1 MEKSDERPRSRAQM
15 RKLQALR
22 NLNRELRLEAAELD
36 ATLAMLKWRSEIMS
50 AELERKIAVVEK
62 LRREKEFRKT
72 YLLPRNGRENDKK

>member
-36 ATLAMLKWRSEIMS
+36 ANLAMLKWKSEIMS
-50 AELERKIAVVEK
+50 AELARKLAVVEK
-62 LRREKEFRKT
+62 LRREKDFRKT
-72 YLLPRNGRENDKK
+72 YLLPRNGREIDKK